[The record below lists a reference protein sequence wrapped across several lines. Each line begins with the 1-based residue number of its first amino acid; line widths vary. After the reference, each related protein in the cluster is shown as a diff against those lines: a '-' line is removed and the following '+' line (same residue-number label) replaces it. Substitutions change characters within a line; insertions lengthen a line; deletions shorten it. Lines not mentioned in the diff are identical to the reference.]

1 MSGELLLVDDDPMLL
16 QWARRV
22 IEGRGY
28 SCDAACDPAAAR
40 SEMQRG
46 AYKLIVLD
54 LNLPGESGLQLLSHI
69 RSEHPDTAVLM
80 LTGQDSAELA
90 LTAIE
95 QGAYGYLLKPVGAG
109 ELVINVVSALHRR
122 RVEIESRRLLSRLR
136 ETAEERSRRLQA
148 ALRELR
154 ESESAVAASDTET
167 IDRLT
172 RLMEMHDGETGRHLQ
187 RMSNLCALLAG
198 RCGLPAAEVQRI
210 RLASRLHDIGKVAI
224 PESILLKRGKLTAEE
239 METIKTH
246 ARAGHDML
254 AGSTSKLLQL
264 GARIALTHHERYDG
278 TGYPRGLSGE
288 KIPLEGRIAAIADV
302 FDALRSDRV
311 YRAALP
317 VASAVEMMRRQRGL
331 HFDPRL
337 LDIFMDALPEIHA
350 TREAHSE

>member
-1 MSGELLLVDDDPMLL
+1 MSDDLLIVDDDPLL
-16 QWARRV
+16 LAWARRV

-28 SCDAACDPAAAR
+28 SCDGAPDAAAAR
-40 SEMQRG
+40 SHLLSRTYQ
-46 AYKLIVLD
+46 LIVLD
-54 LNLPGESGLQLLSHI
+54 LNMPGESGLQLLSHV
-69 RSEHPDTAVLM
+69 RSQHPDTAVLM

-95 QGAYGYLLKPVGAG
+95 HGAYGYLLKPVGAG

-122 RVEIESRRLLSRLR
+122 RVEMESRRLLARLR
-136 ETAEERSRRLQA
+136 ETVEERSRRLQS

-154 ESESAVAASDTET
+154 ESESAVAASDAET

-187 RMSNLCALLAG
+187 RMSDLCALLAE
-198 RCGLPAAEVQRI
+198 RCGLPEQRAQRI

-224 PESILLKRGKLTAEE
+224 PEALLLKCGKLTGEE
-239 METIKTH
+239 MEAVKAH
-246 ARAGHDML
+246 AQAGHDML
-254 AGSTSKLLQL
+254 AGSRSGLLQL
-264 GARIALTHHERYDG
+264 GATIALTHHERFDG
-278 TGYPRGLSGE
+278 TGYPRGLAGE
-288 KIPLEGRIAAIADV
+288 AIPLEGRIAAIADV

-317 VASAVEMMRRQRGL
+317 LTSALEMMRRQRGL

-337 LDIFMDALPEIHA
+337 LDIFMDSLPEIRA
-350 TREAHSE
+350 AREPCPA